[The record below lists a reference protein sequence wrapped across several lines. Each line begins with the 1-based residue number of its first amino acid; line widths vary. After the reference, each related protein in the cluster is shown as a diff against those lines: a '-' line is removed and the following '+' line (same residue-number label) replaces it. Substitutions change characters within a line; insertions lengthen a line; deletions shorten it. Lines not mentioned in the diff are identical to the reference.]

1 MSYFMI
7 DKMKDL
13 DYIICKTYAINKG
26 RLWLKS

>member
-1 MSYFMI
+1 MLMSYFMI

-26 RLWLKS
+26 RL